1 MKPEWLDF
9 GHMAM
14 SVAASPASPLM
25 QEIAR
30 GVIIGVLSGG
40 LVLYVSD
47 ARQDERLKNIDNTVS
62 KIELR
67 LQRMEGDIYRPR
79 WQNPPAATP
88 H

>member
-1 MKPEWLDF
+1 
-9 GHMAM
+9 MA
-14 SVAASPASPLM
+14 AATAPANPLI

-47 ARQDERLKNIDNTVS
+47 ARQDERLKSIDKTVS
-62 KIELR
+62 NIELR

-79 WQNPPAATP
+79 WQNPPAATT